1 MVPID
6 SEPGLMFEGEEGDD
20 RKIPTLGS
28 VFEAFPDVG
37 INIDIKNCDERL
49 VAAVDQLIRRSGRE
63 DTTVWGSFA
72 HETCTLCERAN
83 PRVGLLFSFRRVI
96 QTLALFYTGL
106 LPFVDVPETHFEIPM
121 ISSFKAVS
129 LGELGLTKPPRT
141 AFGNFVA
148 GLLDTIL
155 MRYVDVSL

>member
-1 MVPID
+1 MKRRVPID
-6 SEPGLMFEGEEGDD
+6 SEPGLTFEGKEGDD
-20 RKIPTLGS
+20 RKIPTLRS
-28 VFEAFPDVG
+28 VFEAFPDDVG

-49 VAAVDQLIRRSGRE
+49 VAAVDRLVRQCGRE

-72 HETCTLCERAN
+72 HETCALCERAN
-83 PRVGLLFSFRRVI
+83 PRIGLLFSFRRVI
-96 QTLALFYTGL
+96 RTLALFYTGL

-148 GLLDTIL
+148 GVLDTIL
-155 MRYVDVSL
+155 MR